1 MTRKVVPPGLTNDH
15 YASNPIAFD
24 AVALMQH
31 RIQSMGGGVAH
42 AATGAPRAWRSG
54 LGFGGAHAAP
64 RRARCAAERRAR
76 LKSPVGPERPWHQ
89 RRRPQPAAAPLAPK
103 HSDGSDSD
111 SDCDSP
117 AQVQQLTLAQRLG
130 LVEMP
135 EMPLTADEWDAAAA
149 ASKQRN
155 YTAEPCAICCAPFR
169 DERQVILSC
178 THVFHR
184 DCIKSWEVFS
194 QSQQG
199 AKTCPCCRREAYQ
212 KRTFVEGGEIYR
224 TSCAVRI
231 QAQVRGLLARRE
243 VERLWI
249 MVNPGKRRAYCERRL
264 GHLTDRLTAN
274 LSGHGDGVDDFL
286 ASLDKSLAASRAVF
300 AAAHVDWAY
309 TERLARGMAGADHV
323 CPICITSTCEHAN
336 ATDSRDLTLLPCAH
350 VFHARCLGTFEQF
363 AAAGAETQ
371 SRLCP
376 SCREPY
382 AARRDFAWTGDA
394 AGCGSVDRAVG
405 YIAKDDP
412 LKEEKTRLE
421 PRPDQSTSTA
431 ASRKPCAL
439 RLARGGRRTQH
450 MTSASTSRAAS
461 VTALSSGLE
470 DSVLHGRRRGR
481 QRKSGLKETEQ
492 FRTTM

>member
-1 MTRKVVPPGLTNDH
+1 MTNDH
-15 YASNPIAFD
+15 YAFNPIAFD

-31 RIQSMGGGVAH
+31 RIQSMGGA
-42 AATGAPRAWRSG
+42 APATGAPRARRG
-54 LGFGGAHAAP
+54 ALGVGGAHAAP

-76 LKSPVGPERPWHQ
+76 PKSSEGPERPWHQ
-89 RRRPQPAAAPLAPK
+89 RRRAQPAAARPAPK

-111 SDCDSP
+111 SDGDTPSN
-117 AQVQQLTLAQRLG
+117 AQQLTLAQRIG

-169 DERQVILSC
+169 DDRQVILSC
-178 THVFHR
+178 SHVFHR

-194 QSQQG
+194 QTQQG

-231 QAQVRGLLARRE
+231 QAQVRGLLARRA
-243 VERLWI
+243 VERLWM

-300 AAAHVDWAY
+300 AAADVDWTY

-323 CPICITSTCEHAN
+323 CPICIASTCEHAN
-336 ATDSRDLTLLPCAH
+336 ATDCRELTLLPCAH

-363 AAAGAETQ
+363 AAAGAES

-405 YIAKDDP
+405 YIAKDEP
-412 LKEEKTRLE
+412 PKEAERQLELE
-421 PRPDQSTSTA
+421 PQPEQSTSTA
-431 ASRKPCAL
+431 ENRKPCAL
-439 RLARGGRRTQH
+439 RMAHGGRRTQH

-461 VTALSSGLE
+461 VTALSSRLE

-481 QRKSGLKETEQ
+481 QRKSAAKETEL
-492 FRTTM
+492 FRMTM